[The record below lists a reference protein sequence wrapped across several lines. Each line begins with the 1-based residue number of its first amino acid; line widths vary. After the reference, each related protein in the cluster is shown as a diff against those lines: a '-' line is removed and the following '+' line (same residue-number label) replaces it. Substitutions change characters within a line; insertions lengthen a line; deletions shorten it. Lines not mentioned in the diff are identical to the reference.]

1 VNILFAHSP
10 ADWIRPPLRVSA
22 RTRRS
27 LSSLMV
33 LDASAQAAQFLR
45 VATIA
50 VGAYDY
56 LITIPAEYRFYK
68 SQQHYGRI
76 ALSCVLFILIRYISV
91 ILVMFGAVV
100 WFGTFSL
107 EACKR
112 WYILPPVFKVL
123 QVMVSQFVLGIR
135 AYNLSQRS
143 RPVGAVILVLYIA
156 TCVAQWVAN
165 MYGRTPAL
173 NSDGTQCHRT
183 MVYGLHTGPWIHYM
197 VAIIYDTVVTAMSF
211 RYMLK
216 YYFSATT
223 SLISRV
229 TKMMMYDGL
238 GYFVLITATNIFNL
252 VLYRTNEDTQ
262 GAGVSLSYVATWIM
276 TQRILIDLNE
286 ASVERRNR
294 DSFVTISK
302 TIKSADIVSAAIRAQ
317 FESDKDE
324 VWTEP
329 SLDVTSSAERG
340 EQLNVQVRVERTLR
354 VEDHPWLLERGIC
367 RSRRTESAWVSAES
381 WSTATHDTQD
391 ERIRPMRDPMMVTVR

>member
-1 VNILFAHSP
+1 
-10 ADWIRPPLRVSA
+10 
-22 RTRRS
+22 
-27 LSSLMV
+27 MV
-33 LDASAQAAQFLR
+33 LRAGAQAAQFLR

-68 SQQHYGRI
+68 SQQYYGRI
-76 ALSCVLFILIRYISV
+76 ALSCILFILIRYISV
-91 ILVMFGAVV
+91 ILVMLGGVV
-100 WFGTFSL
+100 WFGTYSL

-112 WYILPPVFKVL
+112 WYMLPPIFKVL

-135 AYNLSQRS
+135 TYNLSQRS
-143 RPVGAVILVLYIA
+143 RPVGVVILALYVA

-165 MYGRTPAL
+165 MYGRSPTL
-173 NSDGTQCHRT
+173 NSDATQCHRA
-183 MVYGLHTGPWIHYM
+183 MVHGLHTGPWVHYM

-211 RYMLK
+211 RYLLK

-238 GYFVLITATNIFNL
+238 GYFVLITATNVFNL
-252 VLYRTNEDTQ
+252 VLYRTSEDTQ

-302 TIKSADIVSAAIRAQ
+302 TIESAEVVSAAVRAQ

-367 RSRRTESAWVSAES
+367 RSRRTESAWASAGS
-381 WSTATHDTQD
+381 WSTATHDTRD
-391 ERIRPMRDPMMVTVR
+391 ERIRAMRDPTMVTVR